1 MEPLRIT
8 YRELPL
14 RSDGLP
20 VGNQI
25 LNLADHLPDPD
36 WPATFSFQGSLQRPQ
51 AFFLFGSDR
60 V

>member
-1 MEPLRIT
+1 MRIM

-25 LNLADHLPDPD
+25 LELADYLPDPD
-36 WPATFSFQGSLQRPQ
+36 LPAIFSFQGGLQRPQ
-51 AFFLFGSDR
+51 AFFLFGSDC

>member
-1 MEPLRIT
+1 MRII

-25 LNLADHLPDPD
+25 LNLADHLSDPD
-36 WPATFSFQGSLQRPQ
+36 LPATVSFQDSSQRPQ